1 MSSKVHE
8 IYKSLIKEN
17 HLNDLNDSIEKWYI
31 QSCVLNDKSK
41 FSNIFN
47 FLTTLEDIKADGNP
61 SESISIPI
69 LSNQVFKGIFKKQSG
84 KSSFYTS
91 FVLRQY
97 QRDGKKLIK
106 EYKYDRIFS
115 KSQPLEIVQ
124 LSEIY
129 DLIEVLI
136 SDVKSFECVNEQSY
150 TQIKDKLYKMS
161 ETMNNI
167 VRIFTNEDNHGIS
180 LTLDK
185 NLSIEIY
192 LKRDSMVV
200 RFKLKNSVT
209 TIGYINDPFLIN
221 MYSKLMHIHDSLDKI
236 IYNLNEIS

>member
-1 MSSKVHE
+1 MSSKAHE
-8 IYKSLIKEN
+8 KYKTLLKEYDWN
-17 HLNDLNDSIEKWYI
+17 GSIEEWYI
-31 QSCVLNDKSK
+31 QSCVLNGKSK
-41 FSNIFN
+41 FSNIFS
-47 FLTTLEDIKADGNP
+47 FLTTLEDIKSDRQSFEP
-61 SESISIPI
+61 ISIPI
-69 LSNQVFKGIFKKQSG
+69 LSNQIFKGIFKKQSG

-106 EYKYDRIFS
+106 EYKNDRIFS
-115 KSQPLEIVQ
+115 KSHPLEIVQ

-136 SDVKSFECVNEQSY
+136 GDVKSCERINEQNY
-150 TQIKDKLYKMS
+150 TQIKDKLFKMS

-180 LTLDK
+180 LTLDR

-200 RFKLKNSVT
+200 RFKLKNNVT

-236 IYNLNEIS
+236 IYNLNEINC

>member
-8 IYKSLIKEN
+8 KYKSIVKEN
-17 HLNDLNDSIEKWYI
+17 EWNGSVEEWYI
-31 QSCVLNDKSK
+31 QSCVLNDKSRL
-41 FSNIFN
+41 SNIFN
-47 FLTTLEDIKADGNP
+47 FLTTLEDIKADRQP

-69 LSNQVFKGIFKKQSG
+69 LSNQIFKGIFKKQSG
-84 KSSFYTS
+84 KSSFYNS
-91 FVLRQY
+91 FLLRQY
-97 QRDGKKLIK
+97 QRDGKKLVK
-106 EYKYDRIFS
+106 EYKYDHIFS
-115 KSQPLEIVQ
+115 KGQAMEIIQ

-136 SDVKSFECVNEQSY
+136 GDVKSFECVNEQNY

-161 ETMNNI
+161 NTMNDI
-167 VRIFTNEDNHGIS
+167 VRILANEDNRGIS

-185 NLSIEIY
+185 NLGIEIY

-200 RFKLKNSVT
+200 RFKLKNNVT

-236 IYNLNEIS
+236 IYNLNEIG

>member
-69 LSNQVFKGIFKKQSG
+69 LSNQ
-84 KSSFYTS
+84 
-91 FVLRQY
+91 
-97 QRDGKKLIK
+97 KLIK